1 MGTILSLV
9 LFFLLFPL
17 FVAIWKPFFPFL
29 GAVYAPEVFL
39 SFSLGFMF
47 CFVLGLAARGP
58 LVEFMETV
66 AHETIHALVA
76 LPFRGLPTA
85 VEASSD
91 KGGETEW
98 QGAKS
103 ANAGCLIAMAPY
115 TFPLLTL
122 LLLPLALLTLPGI
135 PWAAQAVDMLIG
147 GTLALHYIRL
157 SVQMHPKQT
166 DWRYT
171 GFPSGVAIALTSQLV
186 WLVLVLG
193 IVAGNPEAIA
203 DYFTAALVGIPLYY
217 GRAWEALLAFPA
229 WLRSFGVR
237 L

>member
-39 SFSLGFMF
+39 SFSLGFMLF
-47 CFVLGLAARGP
+47 FVLGLAARGP

-66 AHETIHALVA
+66 AHEMTHALVG
-76 LPFRGLPTA
+76 LPFNGLPDA
-85 VEASSD
+85 MKASSD
-91 KGGETEW
+91 KGGETGWEN
-98 QGAKS
+98 
-103 ANAGCLIAMAPY
+103 ANGGGCLIAMAPY

-122 LLLPLALLTLPGI
+122 LVLPLALLTLPGI

-171 GFPSGVAIALTSQLV
+171 GFPSGAAIALTSQLV